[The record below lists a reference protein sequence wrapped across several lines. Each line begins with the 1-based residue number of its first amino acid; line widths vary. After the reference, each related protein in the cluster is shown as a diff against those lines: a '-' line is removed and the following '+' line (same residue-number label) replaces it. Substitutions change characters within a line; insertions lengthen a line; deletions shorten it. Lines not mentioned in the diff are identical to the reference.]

1 MTPPRRETTVY
12 KAFDELALEDR
23 AGRFRARV
31 AVFDTIDMA
40 GDRIRPGA
48 FQASL
53 KTWQERPGAIPVV
66 WSHQWGNV
74 MQVLGKVLTAAE
86 DDRGLVVE
94 GQLDLE
100 HPEARRAHALLKSGT
115 INDFSF
121 AFRILESALVKDGE
135 ALIRDITQ
143 AHVLEVG
150 PCVSGMNG
158 HAGLLTVKALDA
170 APPTEALPGP
180 ARPRLDAAR
189 RALHLLTLRAAVAA
203 GKD

>member
-1 MTPPRRETTVY
+1 MTTPPREMTVY
-12 KAFDELALEDR
+12 KAFDELALDDS

-48 FQASL
+48 FQTSL
-53 KTWQERPGAIPVV
+53 KAWQERPGAIPVV

-74 MQVLGKVLTAAE
+74 MAVLGKVLVAGE

-100 HPEARRAHALLKSGT
+100 HPEARRAHLLLKNGT

-121 AFRILESALVKDGE
+121 AFRVQDSAMVREGQT
-135 ALIRDITQ
+135 LIRDITQ

-150 PCVSGMNG
+150 PCIAGMNG
-158 HAGLLTVKALDA
+158 HAGLLTVKSLDPA
-170 APPTEALPGP
+170 PSPEAPPVP
-180 ARPRLDAAR
+180 ARPRLEAATR
-189 RALHLLTLRAAVAA
+189 TLHLLTLRAAVAA

>member
-1 MTPPRRETTVY
+1 MSTPRPSTVY
-12 KAFDELALEDR
+12 KAFDELAIDDS

-48 FQASL
+48 FQLSL
-53 KTWQERPGAIPVV
+53 KAWQDRPGAIPVV

-74 MQVLGKVLTAAE
+74 MAVLGKVLRASE
-86 DDRGLVVE
+86 DERGLVVD

-100 HPEARRAHALLKSGT
+100 HAEARRAHALLKSGT

-121 AFRILESALVKDGE
+121 AFRVQDSALIREGDVV
-135 ALIRDITQ
+135 IRDITQ

-150 PCVSGMNG
+150 PCIAGMNG
-158 HAGLLTVKALDA
+158 HAGLLTVKSLDAPPVPDA
-170 APPTEALPGP
+170 APVP
-180 ARPRLDAAR
+180 ARPRLEAAER
-189 RALHLLTLRAAVAA
+189 TLRLLTLRAAVAA

>member
-1 MTPPRRETTVY
+1 MADATTVY
-12 KAFDELALEDR
+12 KAFDELALDES

-48 FQASL
+48 FQSSL
-53 KTWQERPGAIPVV
+53 KAWQARPGAIPVV

-74 MQVLGKVLTAAE
+74 MQVLGKVLLAAE
-86 DDRGLVVE
+86 DDQGLVVD

-100 HPEARRAHALLKSGT
+100 HPEARRAYALLKSGT

-121 AFRILESALVKDGE
+121 AFRVLDSAMVRDGE
-135 ALIRDITQ
+135 ALIRDITA

-150 PCVSGMNG
+150 PCIAGMNG

-170 APPTEALPGP
+170 APPPEAVPGP
-180 ARPRLDAAR
+180 VRPRLDAATR
-189 RALHLLTLRAAVAA
+189 TLHLLTLRAAVAA